1 MITEHQL
8 LRMPNKASLAIFG
21 DSYKAQYF
29 NWRDGDMLLALQYA
43 FSDSEIEAALAAGG
57 EIVTGYSFQYYGFVS
72 VKSIGFGGWCACLWQ
87 GIGFALSR
95 EIAETVSAKS
105 YAEFKADIERCY
117 AEQER
122 KRLLY
127 EERERNRRGRW
138 VY

>member
-29 NWRDGDMLLALQYA
+29 DWRYGDMLLALQYA

-57 EIVTGYSFQYYGFVS
+57 EIVTGYSFSYYVS
-72 VKSIGFGGWCACLWQ
+72 VPVQVSNWCACSKR
-87 GIGFALSR
+87 GFGFALSR
-95 EIAETVSAKS
+95 ETAEFVAETS

>member
-57 EIVTGYSFQYYGFVS
+57 EIVTGYSFEYYGFVS

-87 GIGFALSR
+87 GMGFALSR
-95 EIAETVSAKS
+95 EIAETVSAVS
-105 YAEFKADIERCY
+105 RAEFKKDIELCY

-122 KRLLY
+122 KRRIY
-127 EERERNRRGRW
+127 EECQQWRKWRS
-138 VY
+138 